1 MSYDPRGP
9 GAPGSSDEAER
20 SRKGSVRAARE
31 RLQAVQSQQFAE
43 PSISQFSLRQLPQSQ
58 YVQPN
63 APVGLQPT
71 QAPPWSISEYDSDQN
86 EQPLYAQQQWPLPEA
101 SAPESRRVPPQGPVR
116 GPDVPPMPVNLYD
129 NSQNAMPS
137 GSIPK
142 FGNGML

>member
-1 MSYDPRGP
+1 MSYHPRGP
-9 GAPGSSDEAER
+9 GAPGSNDEAER

-31 RLQAVQSQQFAE
+31 RLRAVQSQQVAE
-43 PSISQFSLRQLPQSQ
+43 PSSLQSSLRQLPQSQ

-63 APVGLQPT
+63 APDRLQPT
-71 QAPPWSISEYDSDQN
+71 QAPQRSISEYDSDQN

-101 SAPESRRVPPQGPVR
+101 SAPEPRRVPPQRPVR

-129 NSQNAMPS
+129 NLQNVMPS

-142 FGNGML
+142 FGNGMS